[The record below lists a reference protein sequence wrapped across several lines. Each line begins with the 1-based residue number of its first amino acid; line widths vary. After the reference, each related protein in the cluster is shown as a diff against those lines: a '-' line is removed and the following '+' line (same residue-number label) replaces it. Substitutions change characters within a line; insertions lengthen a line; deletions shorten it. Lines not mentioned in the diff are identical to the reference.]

1 MNTRRV
7 LRVGILSTM
16 ASLVVVGCG
25 WMPTVKFTPP
35 FGRSN
40 WVELKDPHVVEGD
53 NPAIAV
59 TITNRKKKPIW
70 VRMLIDE
77 IEGGN
82 DCQNVFKLDVQES
95 FFFSCPQT
103 VIQARTQYRVELM
116 VFKDMG
122 NTKVAERLNRLVTVQ
137 QNENADLVLVGRD
150 AD

>member
-7 LRVGILSTM
+7 LRVGILAAL
-16 ASLVVVGCG
+16 ASLVAVGCS
-25 WMPTVKFTPP
+25 WLPTVKFTPP
-35 FGRSN
+35 FGRSD
-40 WVELKDPHVVEGD
+40 WVETTDPHVIDGD

-59 TITNRKKKPIW
+59 TIKNRKKKPIW

-82 DCQNVFKLDVQES
+82 DCQNVFKLNEQES

-103 VIQARTQYRVELM
+103 SITADTQYRAEIL

-137 QNENADLVLVGRD
+137 RNENGELVLRGRP